1 MTTDR
6 KKAILF
12 LSLTFII
19 GILIGSLIPAFYGR
33 FRHRDA
39 REMHGRDNKMERPE
53 GNKREWLTRKIIQ
66 IVKPDSAQVKEIRP
80 ITMQAATQIGELEKN
95 SNEKMI
101 VIMDSLKLK
110 LQPVLTAEQNQ
121 RLEDFSSKARQ
132 RWGRDGRG
140 GR

>member
-6 KKAILF
+6 KKALLF
-12 LSLTFII
+12 LSLTLII
-19 GILIGSLIPAFYGR
+19 GILIGSLIPAFYGK
-33 FRHRDA
+33 FRHRGAKDM
-39 REMHGRDNKMERPE
+39 RSGRDNKMERPE

-101 VIMDSLKLK
+101 VIMAS
-110 LQPVLTAEQNQ
+110 V
-121 RLEDFSSKARQ
+121 ARVHF
-132 RWGRDGRG
+132 G
-140 GR
+140 